1 MILVILVIVAGI
13 WICLNVVASQ
23 CPTSAIGKK
32 FNGWKE
38 KRALS
43 KEQKVLAAKEKQAK
57 NLFSSH
63 PDSDGS
69 NGDIIMQSGSK
80 GTTQTDMA
88 KAAGM

>member
-1 MILVILVIVAGI
+1 MEPTEGQVIEGTGENELNEVTNEDVSSGEGGLSGGILAVIMILVILVIVAGI

-43 KEQKVLAAKEKQAK
+43 KE
-57 NLFSSH
+57 
-63 PDSDGS
+63 
-69 NGDIIMQSGSK
+69 
-80 GTTQTDMA
+80 
-88 KAAGM
+88 